1 MNISDSDKLQKRI
14 IQKKKSWEIA
24 NKLKN
29 FVEKNHPEDFGMI
42 KRMNRQVFCAN
53 RILLLSDGSLVSNFC
68 GQKTCYVC
76 NRIRMIKFIKKYLE
90 GIKGENHKFFVT
102 LTIKNPNTEN
112 LKGKIEQFYKFFQN
126 SYLRKLPRYK
136 QLNKIIKMIRS
147 FEFTLN
153 NLHKTFH
160 IHLHILLAGEIAAE
174 VNEYG
179 ELLIKYWKKYFNE
192 EGEVSDDAQYL
203 EEMKKGEL
211 ENFKYMTKLDDI
223 NSDNIFMLY
232 KILSTLRHKR
242 LFMAKNIKPI
252 KIKQDDEIKVK
263 SEEEFEEGEIS
274 EDELN
279 VSYIKGKKVLK
290 SFYFDYKSVNYIDDE
305 KKLLLLSQQ
314 QVKEIPTIKEEKKN
328 LYSLK
333 KYFNQKSIN

>member
-1 MNISDSDKLQKRI
+1 
-14 IQKKKSWEIA
+14 
-24 NKLKN
+24 
-29 FVEKNHPEDFGMI
+29 MI

-53 RILLLSDGSLVSNFC
+53 KILLLSDGSLVSNFC

-76 NRIRMIKFIKKYLE
+76 NRIRMVKFIKKYLE
-90 GIKGENHKFFVT
+90 GIRGENHKYFVT
-102 LTIKNPNTEN
+102 LTIKNPNTDN
-112 LKGKIEQFYKFFQN
+112 LKAKIEQFYKFFQN
-126 SYLRKLPRYK
+126 SYLKKHPRYR
-136 QLNKIIKMIRS
+136 QLNKVIKMIRS

-153 NLHKTFH
+153 NLHKTYH

-232 KILSTLRHKR
+232 RILSTLRHKR

-252 KIKQDDEIKVK
+252 KLKEDDEIKVK
-263 SEEEFEEGEIS
+263 TEEEFEEGEIS

-279 VSYIKGKKVLK
+279 QAYIKGKKVLK
-290 SFYFDYKSVNYIDDE
+290 SFYFDYKSTNYLDDE
-305 KKLLLLSQQ
+305 KELLLLSNKQI
-314 QVKEIPTIKEEKKN
+314 KEIPIIKEEKKN
-328 LYSLK
+328 LLILK
-333 KYFNQKSIN
+333 KYFNQQSINKTEV